1 MQTTISQLRPAN
13 STGLL
18 CYIRHSAD
26 VDVYI
31 IDSGVYENHADFGGR
46 ATTIAN
52 FVNSE
57 PQSDTCGHG
66 NVYSFFVV
74 FNSLSD

>member
-1 MQTTISQLRPAN
+1 MHTTISHLRPVN
-13 STGLL
+13 STGLFVL
-18 CYIRHSAD
+18 IHNSAD

-31 IDSGVYENHADFGGR
+31 IDSGVYEDHADFGGR

-57 PQSDTCGHG
+57 PQGDTCGHG
-66 NVYSFFVV
+66 KV
-74 FNSLSD
+74 

>member
-1 MQTTISQLRPAN
+1 
-13 STGLL
+13 
-18 CYIRHSAD
+18 

-31 IDSGVYENHADFGGR
+31 IDSGVYEGHADFGGR

-57 PQSDTCGHG
+57 PQDDTCGHG
-66 NVYSFFVV
+66 KVHRFILNSFVCLFVCLFFFVAQPRHG
-74 FNSLSD
+74 DDY